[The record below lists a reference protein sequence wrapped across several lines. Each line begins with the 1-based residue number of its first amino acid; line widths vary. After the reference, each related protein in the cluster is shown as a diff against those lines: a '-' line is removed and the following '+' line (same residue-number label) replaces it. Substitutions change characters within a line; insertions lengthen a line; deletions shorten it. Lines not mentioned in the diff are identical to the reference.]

1 MWTMLPWN
9 SIFLPQPPR
18 RTDDRRIPRHL
29 IHWVYIMFWS
39 LTFCSNLLK
48 TINTSKLSCLVM
60 FCVYI
65 CLHQYRHIRTFMWI
79 HVEARRQQSHVT
91 LLLLFFFSC
100 DTRLIM
106 PSRGQQAQEICFSL
120 CLFSCGFWGPSVC
133 VFELRSSQ
141 AWLLVI
147 SFLGIFLNSEK
158 LLFKYLNYY
167 LVQLVLH
174 RQCE

>member
-1 MWTMLPWN
+1 
-9 SIFLPQPPR
+9 
-18 RTDDRRIPRHL
+18 
-29 IHWVYIMFWS
+29 
-39 LTFCSNLLK
+39 
-48 TINTSKLSCLVM
+48 
-60 FCVYI
+60 
-65 CLHQYRHIRTFMWI
+65 
-79 HVEARRQQSHVT
+79 
-91 LLLLFFFSC
+91 
-100 DTRLIM
+100 
-106 PSRGQQAQEICFSL
+106 
-120 CLFSCGFWGPSVC
+120 